1 VKWGGVHGDGV
12 GGGSGSGSGSSH
24 VLHDVKEHA
33 CKWRT
38 NVRVT
43 LVIES
48 KRPRAAFLFDATVNL
63 WLLHD
68 RNALA
73 VVHECNGVLVVNHS
87 LLLERARK
95 HNWN

>member
-1 VKWGGVHGDGV
+1 VKWGGVHGDG
-12 GGGSGSGSGSSH
+12 GGGGSSSGSGSGGYCM
-24 VLHDVKEHA
+24 KHA

-43 LVIES
+43 LVIEP
-48 KRPRAAFLFDATVNL
+48 KRPRAAFFFDATVNL

-73 VVHECNGVLVVNHS
+73 FVHECNGVLVVNHS

-95 HNWN
+95 HNRH